1 MKLMGLIKKAL
12 RRLTCRKGCWME
24 EVTASDG
31 MKYIRF
37 SRPLVSVGDL
47 IPFEESGAVE
57 EVHVSTDRTNESNHS

>member
-1 MKLMGLIKKAL
+1 MKLIGLIKKAL
-12 RRLTCRKGCWME
+12 RRLTYRKGCWME

-47 IPFEESGAVE
+47 IPFEESDAVE
-57 EVHVSTDRTNESNHS
+57 EVHVSTDRTDESNHS